1 MERGMAGGRD
11 RSAQKRRTRRAILA
25 AAVELM
31 RRGETPTAG
40 SVATV
45 AEVSRRTVYHYFPT
59 QERLLTEAALEGVRA
74 EVEGALALADPGD
87 VWARLDTL
95 VAEGLRSSLAREVEL
110 RTIIRLTVEQRLA
123 EPQGGEPQQGGSR
136 AAPLR
141 GGRRVEW
148 IETALAPVRA
158 RLGETRFERLVSA
171 LTVIV
176 GIDALL
182 VLRDIRRLDHAEVEA
197 VSHWMART
205 LVRASLEE
213 CD

>member
-1 MERGMAGGRD
+1 MAGGRD

-74 EVEGALALADPGD
+74 EVEGALALADPDD

-95 VAEGLRSSLAREVEL
+95 VIEGLRSSLAREVEL

-123 EPQGGEPQQGGSR
+123 ETRGGEPQGGESR

-171 LTVIV
+171 LAVIV

-182 VLRDIRRLDHAEVEA
+182 VLRDIRRLDQAEVEA
-197 VSHWMART
+197 VSHWMARA